1 VEIEHE
7 GQVGKLMR
15 LIDALEDNDDV
26 GGVYANYDIPAELL
40 ERVAG

>member
-1 VEIEHE
+1 VPHE

-26 GGVYANYDIPAELL
+26 DAVYANFDVPAEML
-40 ERVAG
+40 EKVAG